1 MTDFSTIDRLMEFG
15 LGMGIAQQMINTMNQ
30 SFNNMP
36 VAGVD
41 SNVKMP
47 RALENAGFY
56 AVIDNNQA
64 GPFTEDELKIAV
76 AKRLITLDT
85 LMWNSGMTGWRQA
98 KYIPS
103 VYKMIIMSHE

>member
-47 RALENAGFY
+47 HALENAGYY
-56 AVIDNNQA
+56 AIIDNIQT
-64 GPFTEDELKIAV
+64 GPFTASELQKAID
-76 AKRLITLDT
+76 KRLITLDT
-85 LMWNSGMTGWRQA
+85 LMWYSGMTGWRQA

-103 VYKMIIMSHE
+103 VYKMILMNNE

>member
-15 LGMGIAQQMINTMNQ
+15 LGMGIAQQMINTMNH

-41 SNVKMP
+41 SNVKP
-47 RALENAGFY
+47 RALENVGYY
-56 AVIDNNQA
+56 AVIDNAQA
-64 GPFTEDELKIAV
+64 GPFTADELQKAV
-76 AKRLITLDT
+76 DKRLITLDT
-85 LMWNSGMTGWRQA
+85 LMWNSGMAGWRQA

-103 VYKMIIMSHE
+103 VYKMILINNE